1 MSDALYEGSIAALAP
16 TVSALFG
23 VPAPTV
29 SMEKPL
35 RSVLEYAAGQFDG
48 GGITR
53 CLIYCPD
60 ALGNHL
66 WSQFP
71 ENRARITRCCPH
83 RVTVSAMLPPKT
95 PVCFASAFT
104 GAAPEIHGIRRYER
118 PVLACDTLFD
128 ALSRA
133 GRRVAIVA
141 VRDSSIDLIFRN
153 RSVDYFSE
161 EYDSEV
167 STRALSLIA
176 ADAHE
181 VVVVYHQ
188 EYDDELHRTQPFSPG
203 AIRAMQ
209 NHVASV
215 EMLAKAVRSSWSKHA
230 SAMVVAPDHGAHV
243 DPDTGRGDHGLD
255 IEEDVSVS
263 HWYGVFGP
271 SRQKAS
277 PTDYLEVG
285 TRANGGVSF
294 R

>member
-1 MSDALYEGSIAALAP
+1 MSDPFYEGSIATLAP

-23 VPAPTV
+23 VPAPAV
-29 SMEKPL
+29 SQEKPL
-35 RSVLEYAAGQFDG
+35 RSVLEYAAVQLG
-48 GGITR
+48 GGGVSR

-66 WSQFP
+66 WSQFT
-71 ENRARITRCCPH
+71 EHRARITRCCPH
-83 RVTVSAMLPPKT
+83 RVSVSAMLPPKT

-104 GAAPEIHGIRRYER
+104 GASPEIHGIRRYER

-128 ALSRA
+128 AFARA

-161 EYDSEV
+161 EYDGEV
-167 STRALSLIA
+167 STRALSVIA
-176 ADAHE
+176 ADAHD

-188 EYDDELHRTQPFSPG
+188 EYDDELHRTQPFSPD
-203 AIRAMQ
+203 AIRALQ

-215 EMLAKAVRSSWSKHA
+215 EMLAQAVRSSWSGHA

-255 IEEDVSVS
+255 IVEDVSVS

-271 SRQKAS
+271 SRPRRDPIQE
-277 PTDYLEVG
+277 DG
-285 TRANGGVSF
+285 
-294 R
+294 